1 MSRRE
6 VTLIVALSLIWGAS
20 FMFIRVADRQFNPS
34 ALVLFRVGLGAV
46 VLVPVALARTGGRA
60 VLAQV
65 RAKWLPIVVVGLVN
79 TAIPFLCFSWAETRI
94 DSSLAGILQA
104 AAPMFTV
111 LIAVGVLH
119 ERVSG
124 VRWLGFVAGFAGVAL
139 LVGTPGP
146 GETLACLAVV
156 LAALCYAVGST
167 ISSRALRGTEPL
179 VIAAGSTVVAT
190 LVVAPFGA
198 THLPTAVP
206 GWKEC
211 ASVAVL
217 GTLGTGI
224 AYMILFALIRSAG
237 PSRTILVTYLI
248 PGIAVLYG
256 ALLLNE
262 SVTVVSV
269 IGLALILLGVA
280 LAGRGRKAASPN
292 RAAPKHPVA
301 ATAAME
307 GGEGR

>member
-1 MSRRE
+1 MSRRD
-6 VTLIVALSLIWGAS
+6 VTLIIALSLIWGAS
-20 FMFIRVADRQFNPS
+20 FMFIRVADRQFNPA
-34 ALVLFRVGLGAV
+34 ALVFFRVGLGAL
-46 VLVPVALARTGGRA
+46 VLVPVALARAGSRT
-60 VLAQV
+60 VLLQV
-65 RAKWLPIVVVGLVN
+65 RANWLPIVLVGLIN
-79 TAIPFLCFSWAETRI
+79 TAIPFLCFAWAETRI
-94 DSSLAGILQA
+94 DSSLAAILQA

-111 LIAVGVLH
+111 VIAVGVLH

-124 VRWLGFVAGFAGVAL
+124 IRWLGFIAGFAGVAL

-167 ISSRALRGTEPL
+167 ISSRALSGTEPL

-190 LVVAPFGA
+190 LVVAPFGL
-198 THLPTAVP
+198 THLPAEVP

-217 GTLGTGI
+217 GIVGTGI

-262 SVTVVSV
+262 PVTAVSLV
-269 IGLALILLGVA
+269 GLALILMGVA
-280 LAGRGRKAASPN
+280 LAGRTRKVASN
-292 RAAPKHPVA
+292 RDREKLAVTAAPA
-301 ATAAME
+301 LE
-307 GGEGR
+307 GGDSQ

>member
-1 MSRRE
+1 M
-6 VTLIVALSLIWGAS
+6 IIALSLIWGAS
-20 FMFIRVADRQFNPS
+20 FMFIRVADRQFNPA
-34 ALVLFRVGLGAV
+34 ALVLFRVGLGAL
-46 VLVPVALARTGGRA
+46 VLVPVAVTRVGGRT
-60 VLAQV
+60 VV
-65 RAKWLPIVVVGLVN
+65 RQARANWLPIVFVGLIN

-111 LIAVGVLH
+111 LIAVGFLH

-124 VRWLGFVAGFAGVAL
+124 IRWFGFLAGFAGVAL
-139 LVGTPGP
+139 LVGSPGQ
-146 GETLACLAVV
+146 GEKLASLAVV
-156 LAALCYAVGST
+156 LAALCYAIGST
-167 ISSRALRGTEPL
+167 ISSRALGATEPL
-179 VIAAGSTVVAT
+179 VIAAGSAVVAT

-211 ASVAVL
+211 ASVATL
-217 GTLGTGI
+217 GIIGTGI

-256 ALLLNE
+256 VLLLGE
-262 SVTVVSV
+262 SLRIVSLA
-269 IGLALILLGVA
+269 GLALILLGVG
-280 LAGRGRKAASPN
+280 LASRARPTMRGPTPAGAA
-292 RAAPKHPVA
+292 RPVA
-301 ATAAME
+301 SH
-307 GGEGR
+307 R